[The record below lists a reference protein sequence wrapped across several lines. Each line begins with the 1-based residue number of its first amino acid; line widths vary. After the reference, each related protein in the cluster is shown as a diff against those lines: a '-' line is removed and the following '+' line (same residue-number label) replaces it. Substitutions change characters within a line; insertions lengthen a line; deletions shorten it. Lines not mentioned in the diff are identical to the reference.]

1 LNLRHLS
8 YLVALAREG
17 HYGRAAMAVH
27 VTQPTLSAAINQLES
42 ELGVPLVLRSRQRFQ
57 ALTAEGRQ
65 TLAWA
70 QRILADC
77 ESLQQSLGEL
87 KGALKGHLSIGV
99 IPTAEP
105 LIARLTRAVRD
116 RYPGISV
123 TLLSR
128 TSREIERGLAE
139 HRLDAGISYAEEPL
153 DFETRA
159 IPLYLERYFVVG
171 VSRLLPLRRA
181 KLARSISWREAAAL
195 PLCLLSPDMQ
205 NRRLLD
211 RHFSE
216 AGVVP
221 AVVAET
227 NTLIGVLSHI
237 YSGGWCGILPE
248 AMLDFLKGLRGVRAL
263 PLVQPEITHRIALIV
278 PMRQPLSPLT
288 QAIVSVAAE
297 LDLSGRTS

>member
-1 LNLRHLS
+1 MNLRHLS

-27 VTQPTLSAAINQLES
+27 VTQPTLSAAIHQLEN
-42 ELGVPLVLRSRQRFQ
+42 ELGVPLVRRSRQRFQ
-57 ALTAEGRQ
+57 ELTAEGRQ

-105 LIARLTRAVRD
+105 LIARLTRAVRE

-159 IPLYLERYFVVG
+159 IPLYLERYFVAG
-171 VSRLLPLRRA
+171 VSRLLPRRA
-181 KLARSISWREAAAL
+181 KHAGSISWREAAAL

-211 RHFSE
+211 RHFRN

-263 PLVQPEITHRIALIV
+263 PLTQPDISHHIALII
-278 PMRQPLSPLT
+278 PMRLPLSPLT
-288 QAIVSVAAE
+288 QAIVSVAAG
-297 LDLSGRTS
+297 LDLSGRAS

>member
-1 LNLRHLS
+1 MNLRHLS
-8 YLVALAREG
+8 YLVALAREA
-17 HYGRAAMAVH
+17 HFGRAAAAVH
-27 VTQPTLSAAINQLES
+27 VTQPTLSAAIRQLEN
-42 ELGVPLVLRSRQRFQ
+42 ELAVPLVLRSRQRFEG
-57 ALTAEGRQ
+57 LTPEGREV
-65 TLAWA
+65 LAWT

-77 ESLQQSLGEL
+77 ESLQHSLGEL
-87 KGALKGHLSIGV
+87 KGVLKGHLNIGV

-105 LIARLTRAVRD
+105 LIAQLTLAVRK

-159 IPLYLERYFVVG
+159 IPLYLERYFVAG
-171 VSRLLPLRRA
+171 VSQLLRKHRRA
-181 KLARSISWREAAAL
+181 VSWRDAAAL

-211 RHFSE
+211 RHFAE

-248 AMLDFLKGLRGVRAL
+248 SMLGFLKGLRGVRTL
-263 PLVQPEITHRIALIV
+263 PLVEPEVQHRIALIV
-278 PMRQPLSPLT
+278 PMRQPLSPLS
-288 QAIVSVAAE
+288 QAIVSVAST
-297 LDLSGRTS
+297 LNLSGRP

>member
-1 LNLRHLS
+1 MNLRHLN

-17 HYGRAAMAVH
+17 HFGRAAQAVH
-27 VTQPTLSAAINQLES
+27 VTQPTLSAAIRQLEN
-42 ELGVPLVLRSRQRFQ
+42 ELDVPLVLRSRQRFQ
-57 ALTAEGRQ
+57 GLTAQGREV
-65 TLAWA
+65 LAWA
-70 QRILADC
+70 QRIIADC
-77 ESLQQSLGEL
+77 DSLQQSLGEL
-87 KGALKGHLSIGV
+87 KGALKGHLTIGV

-105 LIARLTRAVRD
+105 LIARLTRALRQ

-123 TLLSR
+123 TILSR

-159 IPLYLERYFVVG
+159 IPLYLERYFVAG
-171 VSRLLPLRRA
+171 AAPLMRKHRRA
-181 KLARSISWREAAAL
+181 VSWREAAAL

-211 RHFSE
+211 RHFAE

-227 NTLIGVLSHI
+227 NTLVGVLSHI

-248 AMLDFLKGLRGVRAL
+248 AMLDFLKGLRGVRVL
-263 PLVQPEITHRIALIV
+263 PLVSPEVTHRIALIV
-278 PMRQPLSPLT
+278 PVRQPLSPLT
-288 QAIVSVAAE
+288 QAIVSVAATVN
-297 LDLSGRTS
+297 LIGRPAS

>member
-1 LNLRHLS
+1 MNLRHLS
-8 YLVALAREG
+8 YLLALAREG
-17 HYGRAAMAVH
+17 HFGRAAEAVH
-27 VTQPTLSAAINQLES
+27 VTQPTLSAAIRQLEH
-42 ELGVPLVLRSRQRFQ
+42 ELEVPLVLRSRQRFQ
-57 ALTAEGRQ
+57 GLTEEGKKV
-65 TLAWA
+65 LAWA
-70 QRILADC
+70 QRIIADC

-87 KGALKGHLSIGV
+87 KGSLRGHLTIGV

-105 LIARLTRAVRD
+105 LIARLTRALRE
-116 RYPGISV
+116 RHPGISV
-123 TLLSR
+123 TILSR

-159 IPLYLERYFVVG
+159 IPLYLERYFVAG
-171 VSRLLPLRRA
+171 AAPLLRGNRREVT
-181 KLARSISWREAAAL
+181 WREAAEL

-211 RHFSE
+211 RHFAE

-237 YSGGWCGILPE
+237 YSGGWCGVLPE
-248 AMLDFLKGLRGVRAL
+248 AMLDFLKGLRGVRVL
-263 PLVQPEITHRIALIV
+263 PLTAPEVRHRIALIV
-278 PMRQPLSPLT
+278 PVRQPLSPLT
-288 QAIVSVAAE
+288 QAIVSVAATVS
-297 LDLSGRTS
+297 LISRTS